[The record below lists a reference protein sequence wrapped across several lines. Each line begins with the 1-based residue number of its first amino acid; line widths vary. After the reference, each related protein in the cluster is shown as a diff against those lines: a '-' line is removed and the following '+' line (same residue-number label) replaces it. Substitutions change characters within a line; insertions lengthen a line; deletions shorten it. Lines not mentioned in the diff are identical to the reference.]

1 MQRRH
6 KTFFAAAAVSLAL
19 SVTVMTPPA
28 VALEDAILAI
38 VNDELV
44 TLRDLREYVK
54 ATYAAMVAEGK
65 SQEEIDQVM
74 LDLEING
81 LKKLVEDKLLLS
93 KANDMGLAVK
103 DRIVDQKI
111 ESLIERYP
119 SEQAFNDALVK
130 NGATMT
136 DVENKIRD
144 QLKIAFV
151 IENQIKSKIYVN
163 PAEVTDF
170 YQQNI
175 DKFMQKERINVES
188 IFIPFDEDKEAAAKD
203 AEVARIM
210 IENGMEF
217 SMVAEKYSKASS
229 LGMVERGQLLPEL
242 EKVVFHLK
250 EGEVSD
256 VFEVDTGFY
265 LFKVTQKFTA
275 NLAPL
280 EDVENVITQQIYNTK
295 FRERYLAWMEEL
307 KQDAYIEIKQ

>member
-1 MQRRH
+1 MQRRN
-6 KTFFAAAAVSLAL
+6 KLLTAVTLTLAL
-19 SVTVMTPPA
+19 VLTPAIRPA

-54 ATYAAMVAEGK
+54 ATYAALVAEGK
-65 SQEEIDQVM
+65 SQEQIDEVM

-81 LKKLVEDKLLLS
+81 LKKLIEDKLLLS

-103 DRIVDQKI
+103 DRIVDDKI
-111 ESLIERYP
+111 ETLIERYP

-130 NGATMT
+130 NGATIT
-136 DVENKIRD
+136 DVENKIRN

-170 YQQNI
+170 YQDNI
-175 DKFMQKERINVES
+175 DKFMQKERIDVES
-188 IFIPFDEDKEAAAKD
+188 IFIPFDEDKAAAAKD

-217 SMVAEKYSKASS
+217 SMVAEKYSRASS
-229 LGMVERGQLLPEL
+229 LGTVERGQLLPEL

-250 EGEVSD
+250 EGEVSE

-265 LFKVTQKFTA
+265 LFKVTRKYTA

-280 EDVENVITQQIYNTK
+280 EEVEDVITQQIYNTK
-295 FRERYLAWMEEL
+295 FRERYLAWLEEL